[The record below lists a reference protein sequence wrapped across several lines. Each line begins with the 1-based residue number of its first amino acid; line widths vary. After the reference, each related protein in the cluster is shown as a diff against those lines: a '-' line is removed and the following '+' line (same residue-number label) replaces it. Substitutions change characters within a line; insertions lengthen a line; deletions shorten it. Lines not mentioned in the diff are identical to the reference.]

1 MVKMPSCICLHHQS
15 YSDFPVMRLRSFCNL
30 NASCSL
36 ERCDFRVEVGLKEK
50 WDAGI
55 DQSIEGVRMKT
66 AMNPLTIR

>member
-1 MVKMPSCICLHHQS
+1 MVLSRDEAQV
-15 YSDFPVMRLRSFCNL
+15 FL
-30 NASCSL
+30 NAPCSL

>member
-1 MVKMPSCICLHHQS
+1 MFSGIVLSRDEAQV
-15 YSDFPVMRLRSFCNL
+15 FL
-30 NASCSL
+30 NAPCSL